1 MGSRFVRVNA
11 SLKRYD
17 SEESEI
23 AVADANL
30 EKKYLCADQ
39 ICLIRPVKHVYKPDP
54 VKPSKP
60 MKDDQGNI
68 VFYPGCIIRFADSGI
83 DSFIYIHNI
92 TAYELARKVEKLT
105 AGLPEED
112 D

>member
-11 SLKRYD
+11 SLDRYD
-17 SEESEI
+17 PNKSDV
-23 AVADANL
+23 AVADAKL

-54 VKPSKP
+54 DKPSKP
-60 MKDDQGNI
+60 MKDDQGNT
-68 VFYPGCIIRFADSGI
+68 VYYPGCIIRLANSGI
-83 DSFIYIHNI
+83 QEFIYIHNI
-92 TAYELARKVEKLT
+92 NAYELAKKVEKLT